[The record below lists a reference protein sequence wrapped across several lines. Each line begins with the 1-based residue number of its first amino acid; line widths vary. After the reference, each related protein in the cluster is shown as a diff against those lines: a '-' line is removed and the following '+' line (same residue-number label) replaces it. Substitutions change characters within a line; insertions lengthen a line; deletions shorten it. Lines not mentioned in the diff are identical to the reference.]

1 MAFITHRRRQ
11 EFEVKV
17 YLGDNFFDAEI
28 FPGAV
33 TVNILAP
40 TAERA
45 EEIAKEAIRE
55 ALENSLSLAKP
66 VTEIADYEAWEV

>member
-28 FPGAV
+28 FPGAI
-33 TVNILAP
+33 TVNVLAP

-45 EEIAKEAIRE
+45 EEIAKEAIQE
-55 ALENSLSLAKP
+55 ALDKGLFLAKP
-66 VTEIADYEAWEV
+66 VTELADYEAWEV

>member
-33 TVNILAP
+33 TVNVLAP

-55 ALENSLSLAKP
+55 ALENGMFLAKP
-66 VTEIADYEAWEV
+66 VTDHVGNLVWED